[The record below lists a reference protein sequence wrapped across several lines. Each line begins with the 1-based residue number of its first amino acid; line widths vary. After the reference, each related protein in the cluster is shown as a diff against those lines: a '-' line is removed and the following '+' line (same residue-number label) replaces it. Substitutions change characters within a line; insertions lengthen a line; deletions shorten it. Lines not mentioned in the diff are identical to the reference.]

1 MEFLACEKLAQV
13 NVGVN
18 CVRAA
23 LEGHRRAGT
32 AAHGAGA
39 VYAGVFSTPQT
50 EAGIRWIPL
59 SDPALTLC
67 TNRGRR
73 AGNRSASRKG
83 WCALHDFSLIL
94 RAWSRDQREGVLVE
108 SPRGNATTLSGS
120 PSSAASW
127 WVAITIEGR
136 PARSACSRM
145 RRHVSIPSASN
156 PPSGSSITN
165 NRGSAARAR
174 AMATRWRSP
183 VESRRTSL
191 FRSCSRLSVVKSSR
205 AR

>member
-1 MEFLACEKLAQV
+1 MRVPAYELPPPGPGRYVTNWVGLIWEFLACEKLAQV

-50 EAGIRWIPL
+50 EAGTRWIPL
-59 SDPALTLC
+59 SDTALTLF

-94 RAWSRDQREGVLVE
+94 RACSSGAILLLTRVREQIV
-108 SPRGNATTLSGS
+108 
-120 PSSAASW
+120 
-127 WVAITIEGR
+127 
-136 PARSACSRM
+136 
-145 RRHVSIPSASN
+145 H
-156 PPSGSSITN
+156 
-165 NRGSAARAR
+165 
-174 AMATRWRSP
+174 
-183 VESRRTSL
+183 
-191 FRSCSRLSVVKSSR
+191 
-205 AR
+205 

>member
-1 MEFLACEKLAQV
+1 M
-13 NVGVN
+13 GVSSLREASAGE
-18 CVRAA
+18 CGSQLRSRCAGRTSTSRHGCSRCGSGVRRRLLNATDRSGNAMDSA
-23 LEGHRRAGT
+23 LGYGVDVVHKPGQEGRARC
-32 AAHGAGA
+32 
-39 VYAGVFSTPQT
+39 PP
-50 EAGIRWIPL
+50 R
-59 SDPALTLC
+59 
-67 TNRGRR
+67 
-73 AGNRSASRKG
+73 
-83 WCALHDFSLIL
+83 
-94 RAWSRDQREGVLVE
+94 SRDQREGVLVE

-120 PSSAASW
+120 PASAASW